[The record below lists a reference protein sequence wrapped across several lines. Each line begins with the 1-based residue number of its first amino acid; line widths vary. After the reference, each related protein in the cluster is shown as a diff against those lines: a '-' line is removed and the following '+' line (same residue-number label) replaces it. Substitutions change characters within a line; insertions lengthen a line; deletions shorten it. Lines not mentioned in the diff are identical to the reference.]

1 MTTCLPGD
9 RDRLEDWT
17 PEAALGLVCT
27 ACHPEYRDDASPVR
41 SPVHPD
47 ARVETLP
54 GERGEAWCPVATHE
68 TAAPATS
75 PRTTAPAALTV
86 GRADTSQP
94 TRGGR
99 HARTGP

>member
-9 RDRLEDWT
+9 RTRLEDWT

-27 ACHPEYRDDASPVR
+27 ACHPEYRDGAFPVR
-41 SPVHPD
+41 SPVRPD

-54 GERGEAWCPVATHE
+54 GERGEARGPVETRE
-68 TAAPATS
+68 TAVPEAS
-75 PRTTAPAALTV
+75 PRTTAPAARAAD
-86 GRADTSQP
+86 RADTPQP